1 MTGKLDKMG
10 EIGGV
15 APTLK
20 KMTKIKAFTADSS
33 AYANVVPAGIGK
45 PFFIAKKPASLCQ

>member
-10 EIGGV
+10 KIAGV

-20 KMTKIKAFTADSS
+20 KMAKIKAFTADSS

-45 PFFIAKKPASLCQ
+45 PFFIVKKPASLCQ